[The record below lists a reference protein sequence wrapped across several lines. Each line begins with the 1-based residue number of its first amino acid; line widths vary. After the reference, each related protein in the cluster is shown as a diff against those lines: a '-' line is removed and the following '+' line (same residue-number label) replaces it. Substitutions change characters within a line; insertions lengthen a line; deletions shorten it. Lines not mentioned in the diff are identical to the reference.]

1 MQIFRMVK
9 AQTGFVLLACMVLL
23 ALQQPSARREYVPVF
38 AKPSNTS
45 EPRGTLQ
52 GDFDW
57 AGRSSSLTEA
67 AARWQE
73 FIRSHYPAN
82 GEYEDD
88 FEHSHVVAAQFEL
101 MRVYYLRG
109 QAEKGD
115 EILKK
120 INPLG
125 L

>member
-1 MQIFRMVK
+1 MIRMVK
-9 AQTGFVLLACMVLL
+9 AQAGFVLFSCMILL
-23 ALQQPSARREYVPVF
+23 ALQQPAVTPKYIPVF
-38 AKPSNTS
+38 AKPSNTA
-45 EPRGTLQ
+45 EKRGTLQ
-52 GDFDW
+52 GDFNW
-57 AGRSSSLTEA
+57 AAQSSSLTEA
-67 AARWQE
+67 LARWQE
-73 FIRSHYPAN
+73 FLRAHYPAN
-82 GEYEDD
+82 GEFEDD